1 MEAAEQLWM
10 EQVAVHILRHLLVDD
25 LEPDHIIES
34 GHKMDCCCPRKR
46 QEKLKVRESGESCSY
61 MGYLY
66 FFKTLFSLP
75 GFLKNVTL
83 FYSNV

>member
-10 EQVAVHILRHLLVDD
+10 EQVAVHILKHLLADG
-25 LEPDHIIES
+25 LEPDHSIES
-34 GHKMDCCCPRKR
+34 GHKVDCCHPRKR
-46 QEKLKVRESGESCSY
+46 QEKLKVHESGESCSY

-66 FFKTLFSLP
+66 FLKTLFSLP
-75 GFLKNVTL
+75 GFLKNVTV